1 MPQHTFQIEVPEDLS
16 RFELPGGVN
25 DRLQRLLDRQDRG
38 EPLTA
43 QERRE
48 AEGLVDVSELLTLLK
63 LRAQSLAR
71 ESAT

>member
-1 MPQHTFQIEVPEDLS
+1 MRHHTFQIRIPENLS
-16 RFELPGGVN
+16 TFELPRGVN
-25 DRLQRLLDRQDRG
+25 DRLQSLLDRHRG
-38 EPLTA
+38 ERLTA

-63 LRAQSLAR
+63 LRAHPVTR